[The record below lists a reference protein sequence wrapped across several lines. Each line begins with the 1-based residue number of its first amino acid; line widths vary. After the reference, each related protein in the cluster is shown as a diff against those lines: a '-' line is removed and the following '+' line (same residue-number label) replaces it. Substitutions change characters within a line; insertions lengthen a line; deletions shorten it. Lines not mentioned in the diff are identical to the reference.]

1 MQQLAA
7 GDASGITEALAA
19 AQRLL
24 DAYGS
29 DVSGGSESFESEAV
43 APREITACV
52 YQMVAAHGLQQ
63 VRGAQRAL
71 GPAHPAINHIFHEV
85 VQWKVRGFDQ

>member
-1 MQQLAA
+1 MQQLAGGEA
-7 GDASGITEALAA
+7 GAITEALAA

-24 DAYGS
+24 EAYGG
-29 DVSGGSESFESEAV
+29 DVTGASEAEAV

-63 VRGAQRAL
+63 VRSAQRAL